1 MKYLRVIAFGAAIVL
16 CALAPPLSAGG
27 TTAALPVI
35 AVNNNRVPAGQLTGQ
50 VLHLSLE
57 ARWGR
62 WYPEG
67 PKNAAVPI
75 QAFAESGK
83 SPQIPGPLIR
93 IPVGTVA
100 ILRVRNAIAGT
111 RLTVHGLM
119 DRPTQQDRP
128 FDVAFGQTR
137 EIRFHATAPG
147 TYYYWGSTTGKPV
160 DRRYGADSQLNGA
173 IVVDPQNPAQRT
185 SDRIFVIGMWE
196 NVLTARGHHDL
207 DYGLAVI
214 NGRTWPYTERLS
226 YAVGTTVRWR
236 IINTSYEAHPMH
248 LHGFYFRIDARGD
261 GVADASYR
269 GADRDVR
276 VTELIEPG
284 HTFAMTWRATRA
296 GSWLFHCH
304 LPYHTAQPLPLA
316 DMIGGKVK
324 MTDEVYENTYL
335 PHAGMGGLI
344 LAVAVTSKDGVT
356 AQPAPARHVHLLVEP
371 APDNAPDAPS
381 FRYVLED
388 DGQTIAEPGAVGPP
402 LVLTRGVPVA
412 IDVTNHLA
420 EPTTVHWHGMELQ
433 DSYFDGVAD
442 YSGAGDR
449 RAPMIAPGETFEAR
463 MTPVRA
469 GTFIYHTHMDD
480 IYQLRGGL
488 AGPLIVLNPGEHF
501 NAATDH
507 IYTMTTTHSM
517 ADALKVLI
525 NGVFQPD
532 PLVVTAGVKQR
543 LRFINMT
550 TFWTNE
556 MISLSSGNRV
566 LQWQPLAVD
575 GADLPTARRALEAA
589 VDTVTIGQTR
599 DYTFTPSRGDF
610 LLQIW
615 PDPSQPP
622 VAIPVHAV

>member
-1 MKYLRVIAFGAAIVL
+1 MKYLRVIAFGASMALCTIVS
-16 CALAPPLSAGG
+16 PLTAGG
-27 TTAALPVI
+27 SAATLPVI
-35 AVNNNRVPAGQLTGQ
+35 AVNNNRVAAGQLTGH

-67 PKNAAVPI
+67 PKNVAVPI
-75 QAFAESGK
+75 QAFAEAGK

-100 ILRVRNAIAGT
+100 IVRVRNAIAGT
-111 RLTVHGLM
+111 RLTMHGLM
-119 DRPTQQDRP
+119 NRPAQVDRP
-128 FDVAFGQTR
+128 FDLAFGQTR
-137 EIRFHATAPG
+137 EVRFRATTPG
-147 TYYYWGSTTGKPV
+147 TYYYWGSTTGKPLEA
-160 DRRYGADSQLNGA
+160 RYATDSQLSGA
-173 IVVDPQNPAQRT
+173 IVVDPQNPAKRT
-185 SDRIFVIGMWE
+185 PDRIFVIGMWI
-196 NVLTARGHHDL
+196 NVLTPKGHRDF
-207 DYGLAVI
+207 DYALEVI

-226 YAVGTTVRWR
+226 YAAGTTVRWR
-236 IINTSYEAHPMH
+236 LINTSPEGHPMH
-248 LHGFYFRIDARGD
+248 FHGYFFHVDSRGD
-261 GVADASYR
+261 GVADTTYLP
-269 GADRDVR
+269 GDRDVR

-284 HTFAMTWRATRA
+284 HTFAMSWRASRP
-296 GSWLFHCH
+296 GNWLFHCH
-304 LPYHTAQPLPLA
+304 LSYHTLEPLPLA
-316 DMIGGKVK
+316 DMVAGTMKV
-324 MTDEVYENTYL
+324 TPLQYENGYI

-344 LAVAVTSKDGVT
+344 LGVTVTSKDGIA
-356 AQPAPARHVHLLVEP
+356 AQPPPARRLQLLVEP

-381 FRYVLED
+381 FRYVLD
-388 DGQTIAEPGAVGPP
+388 DGGRTIAEAGAIGPP
-402 LVLTRGVPVA
+402 IVLTRGVPVA

-420 EPTTVHWHGMELQ
+420 DATTVHWHGLELQ
-433 DSYFDGVAD
+433 DSYFDGVMD
-442 YSGAGDR
+442 FSGDGDR

-463 MTPVRA
+463 MTPTRA
-469 GTFIYHTHMDD
+469 GTYIYHTHMHD

-488 AGPLIVLNPGEHF
+488 AGPLIVLNPGERF
-501 NAATDH
+501 DPATDH
-507 IYTMTTTHSM
+507 IYTMTTTHRL
-517 ADALKVLI
+517 ADEDKVLI

-532 PLVVTAGVKQR
+532 PLVVAAGVKQR

-575 GADLPTARRALEAA
+575 GADLPTARRASEAA

-599 DYTFTPSRGDF
+599 DYTFTPARGDF

-615 PDPSQPP
+615 PDPSEPP